1 MTEGERYNFFSYLP
15 WSDKFDELEE
25 AEETLPSF
33 DMLVPSFSPP
43 IIGILFKIGLWITD
57 MWIMET
63 VLRSP

>member
-1 MTEGERYNFFSYLP
+1 MKERYNFFSNLP

-43 IIGILFKIGLWITD
+43 KISILFKMGI
-57 MWIMET
+57 WIMET
-63 VLRSP
+63 SE